1 MALNSVKAKDET
13 LGLLSRRNILK
24 YVQDLNLNGW
34 SKLTNSGLEVVFF
47 FSLQHNTGHCKVL

>member
-47 FSLQHNTGHCKVL
+47 QVIVRSCD